1 MKEYEYNFM
10 VKSLEPYIK
19 YCKEN
24 NYEEKILEQKR
35 IVYESKYDD
44 NLLARITTNNKTQ
57 TILDFKN
64 VKENDKLLKI
74 SQESLP
80 INVNEDNHKH
90 ILSILE
96 TLNFKKVSTITRKRY
111 IYKKNNVIFEID
123 DYIRPQMKVVAIEGN
138 KEDVDNVY
146 EEVKGYEQK
155 S

>member
-80 INVNEDNHKH
+80 INVNEH
-90 ILSILE
+90 
-96 TLNFKKVSTITRKRY
+96 
-111 IYKKNNVIFEID
+111 
-123 DYIRPQMKVVAIEGN
+123 
-138 KEDVDNVY
+138 
-146 EEVKGYEQK
+146 
-155 S
+155 